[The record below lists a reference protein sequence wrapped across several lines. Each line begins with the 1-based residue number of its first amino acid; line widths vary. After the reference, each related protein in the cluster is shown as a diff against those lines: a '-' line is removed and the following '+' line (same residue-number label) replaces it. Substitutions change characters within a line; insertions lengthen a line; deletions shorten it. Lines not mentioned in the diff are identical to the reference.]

1 VNAEFVR
8 VADSLTVTAR
18 ELRNAAARRQI
29 ARIEPALTRIGTLF
43 TALDAHVPKQYVCPM
58 HCEPGRIYHEPGRAR
73 PPPNDI
79 GRAPCRRTRE
89 WTVTFRTSEQCRRP
103 NRQVKSITPKRGMPW
118 TG

>member
-1 VNAEFVR
+1 MASIAVGNAIKNDFAADVILANVEFT
-8 VADSLTVTAR
+8 S
-18 ELRNAAARRQI
+18 
-29 ARIEPALTRIGTLF
+29 
-43 TALDAHVPKQYVCPM
+43 DA
-58 HCEPGRIYHEPGRAR
+58 RIYHEPGRAR

-89 WTVTFRTSEQCRRP
+89 WTLIFRTPEQCRRP

>member
-1 VNAEFVR
+1 MASIAVGNAIKNDFAADVILANVEFT
-8 VADSLTVTAR
+8 S
-18 ELRNAAARRQI
+18 
-29 ARIEPALTRIGTLF
+29 
-43 TALDAHVPKQYVCPM
+43 DA
-58 HCEPGRIYHEPGRAR
+58 RIYHEPGRVR